1 MLTRSSLSRYFFC
14 LFLANIQTLS
24 EDTLLPYDEIER
36 INQVLETFLHAVKPS
51 EIGQFQ
57 ETHNYVWITLL
68 PFMQLALAGPI
79 KYLETEHDRSP
90 TRFQVFAKSRPE
102 MENKYQESSRNNQSS
117 DKELSKSIE
126 TPVKTEDKHD
136 TNSRNEN
143 RENEE
148 NSNNNGSLRPYIF
161 SSAEKVG
168 LFCLCHLADAP
179 SNRDLF
185 KKEKLVD
192 YLVCVR
198 WFAQR
203 CPELAEL
210 TPKLDGF
217 EHLEPP
223 RLESIAKA
231 YLSKCFGYKIM

>member
-1 MLTRSSLSRYFFC
+1 M
-14 LFLANIQTLS
+14 ANIQTLP
-24 EDTLLPYDEIER
+24 EDTLLPYYEIER
-36 INQVLETFLHAVKPS
+36 INQVLETFLHAVKPP
-51 EIGQFQ
+51 EIGQFL
-57 ETHNYVWITLL
+57 ESYNYIWITLL
-68 PFMQLALAGPI
+68 PFLRLALAGPI
-79 KYLETEHDRSP
+79 KYLETRHDRSP
-90 TRFQVFAKSRPE
+90 TRSQEVSR
-102 MENKYQESSRNNQSS
+102 SNQSP

-126 TPVKTEDKHD
+126 SQVKSEDKHD

-143 RENEE
+143 RSDEE
-148 NSNNNGSLRPYIF
+148 ISNQNGSLRPYIF
-161 SSAEKVG
+161 NPAEKIG

-179 SNRDLF
+179 SNRELF

-192 YLVCVR
+192 YLVCMR

>member
-1 MLTRSSLSRYFFC
+1 MP
-14 LFLANIQTLS
+14 
-24 EDTLLPYDEIER
+24 EDALLPYDEIER
-36 INQVLETFLHAVKPS
+36 INQVLETFLHAVKPP

-68 PFMQLALAGPI
+68 PFLQLALAGPI
-79 KYLETEHDRSP
+79 KYLETGHDRFP
-90 TRFQVFAKSRPE
+90 TRSQVSVKLRPE
-102 MENKYQESSRNNQSS
+102 MENIFLESSRSNQSS
-117 DKELSKSIE
+117 DKELSKIIE
-126 TPVKTEDKHD
+126 SQVKTKDKHE

-143 RENEE
+143 RGDEE
-148 NSNNNGSLRPYIF
+148 ISNNNGSLRPYIF
-161 SSAEKVG
+161 NPAEKIG

-231 YLSKCFGYKIM
+231 YLSKCFGYKII

>member
-1 MLTRSSLSRYFFC
+1 ML
-14 LFLANIQTLS
+14 LANIQTLP
-24 EDTLLPYDEIER
+24 EDTPLPRDEIKR
-36 INQVLETFLHAVKPS
+36 IDQVLESFLRAVKPA

-57 ETHNYVWITLL
+57 KIRNYVWITLL
-68 PFMQLALAGPI
+68 PFLQLALAGPI
-79 KYLETEHDRSP
+79 KYLETGYDRSP
-90 TRFQVFAKSRPE
+90 TRSQVSVASRLV
-102 MENKYQESSRNNQSS
+102 MENKFLQSSRNNQSF
-117 DKELSKSIE
+117 DKEFSKRIE
-126 TPVKTEDKHD
+126 SQIKTEDMHE
-136 TNSRNEN
+136 TNSRNEK
-143 RENEE
+143 RGHEE
-148 NSNNNGSLRPYIF
+148 ISNNNGSLRPYVF
-161 SSAEKVG
+161 NPAEKLG

-210 TPKLDGF
+210 KPKLGGF

-223 RLESIAKA
+223 RLESIARA
-231 YLSKCFGYKIM
+231 YLSKCFGHKIM